1 MYSDFL
7 FLCNP
12 VLIGY
17 IFLRIYL
24 SLLGHPICWHTG
36 VHSSLIILISWT
48 SVVMFP
54 LLFLILI
61 IWVFSFF
68 LNLAK
73 DLSTLMFKKETLF
86 HWFFFFPLVFLVS
99 ILFIPVLIFII
110 FFLLLDLGLVSSL
123 VSWGIMSLYS
133 SFVWIRT
140 LKQGLYS
147 VCGIFLK
154 SL

>member
-1 MYSDFL
+1 MCSDFL

-86 HWFFFFPLVFLVS
+86 HWFFFSSCF
-99 ILFIPVLIFII
+99 
-110 FFLLLDLGLVSSL
+110 SSL
-123 VSWGIMSLYS
+123 YFIYPCSNLYYFLPPASFGFSFFFGFLRNYVSL
-133 SFVWIRT
+133 
-140 LKQGLYS
+140 Q
-147 VCGIFLK
+147 FLCLNQDPK
-154 SL
+154 TGSI